1 MTKKL
6 SLILGSL
13 LFALVL
19 AGCSSTPPAEEA
31 PVEEV
36 VVEETLP
43 AEDGTLVGEEI
54 ITEETYV
61 GEEVGED
68 AGTEEVQVVEN
79 EL

>member
-1 MTKKL
+1 MTHKL

-31 PVEEV
+31 PVNEVEIVEEAPAIEEIIVEEDAMMEEEV
-36 VVEETLP
+36 VE
-43 AEDGTLVGEEI
+43 
-54 ITEETYV
+54 
-61 GEEVGED
+61 ED
-68 AGTEEVQVVEN
+68 AMMEEEAQVVED